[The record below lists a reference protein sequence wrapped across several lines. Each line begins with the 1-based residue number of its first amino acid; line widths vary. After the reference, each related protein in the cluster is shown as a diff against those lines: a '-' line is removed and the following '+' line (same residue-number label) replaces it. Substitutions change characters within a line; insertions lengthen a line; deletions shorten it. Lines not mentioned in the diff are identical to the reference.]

1 MTYVVG
7 GGCCSDA
14 SCVAV
19 CPVNCIHPSP
29 GEPDFGQTDGVFID
43 PQICIDCGACAEAC
57 PVDAIS
63 PLDQLAA
70 DDHRIAA
77 NANFYIDNPNRRSDG
92 GLESWGPPSFDAWAA
107 ADLPMKVAIV
117 GAGPAGL
124 YAARELLLRS
134 TAEITLLDRLPQ
146 VGGLARY
153 GVAPDHPG
161 TRQIVG
167 VLERV
172 VRHPRIHLRL
182 GVEFGRDVDH
192 AQLADS
198 YDAVLYALGAPLS
211 RLAGMEGENET
222 GSCGASDFVA
232 WYNGH
237 PRIDACPVELRG
249 PRAVVIGNGNVA
261 VDIARLL
268 LSDPDRLAAAELSR
282 TVRNALAVSDI
293 REVVL
298 LGRRGPDV
306 AAYSE
311 SEFREIVGLPGVTVV
326 VDDSP
331 GVGAAIEAGVGRAGL
346 LSGVRREAVDLSA
359 DPLPGRRLVLRFGAA
374 PQRWHDGV
382 LETSDAQPIRAGAL
396 ISAIGFHSPPI
407 PGLPYADG
415 RVPEVDGRVAGMT
428 NTYVTGW
435 TRRGSRGGLGHN
447 RLCAEE
453 TVTALLSDAS
463 SRRVAL
469 PVV

>member
-1 MTYVVG
+1 M
-7 GGCCSDA
+7 
-14 SCVAV
+14 
-19 CPVNCIHPSP
+19 
-29 GEPDFGQTDGVFID
+29 FID
-43 PQICIDCGACAEAC
+43 PQVCIDCGACAEAC

-77 NANFYIDNPNRRSDG
+77 NATFYTDNPDRRSDG
-92 GLESWGPPSFDAWAA
+92 GLASWGPPSFDAWTAA
-107 ADLPMKVAIV
+107 ALPMKVAIV

-134 TAEITLLDRLPQ
+134 TAEINLLDKLPH

-153 GVAPDHPG
+153 GVAPDHPD

-172 VRHPRIHLRL
+172 ARHPRIHLRL

-198 YDAVLYALGAPLS
+198 HDAVVYALGAPES
-211 RLAGMEGENET
+211 RLTGMPGEDEA
-222 GSCGASDFVA
+222 GSCSASDFVA

-237 PRIDACPVELRG
+237 PRIDTCPVDLRG
-249 PRAVVIGNGNVA
+249 PRAVVVGNGNVA
-261 VDIARLL
+261 IDIARLL
-268 LSDPDRLAAAELSR
+268 LSDPERLARAELGPA
-282 TVRNALAVSDI
+282 VRHALTAGEI

-311 SEFREIVGLPGVTVV
+311 SEFREIVGLPGVTTVV
-326 VDDSP
+326 ADAP
-331 GVGAAIEAGVGRAGL
+331 GVGKAIEAGTGRAGL
-346 LSGVRREAVDLSA
+346 LTGVRREAVDLSA

-374 PQRWHDGV
+374 PQRWHDGTLDV
-382 LETSDAQPIRAGAL
+382 SDGQPIRAGML
-396 ISAIGFHSPPI
+396 ISAIGFHSPPV
-407 PGLPYADG
+407 PGLPYSDGRIPQADG
-415 RVPEVDGRVAGMT
+415 RVVGMT

-435 TRRGSRGGLGHN
+435 LRRGSSGGLGHN

-463 SRRVAL
+463 SRIAL